1 MISVI
6 IPTLNERKALP
17 ATLDALLVQAGE
29 FEVIVVDGGST
40 DATLDIVASYTGLR
54 FLQSQRGRAEQ
65 MNAGA
70 RVARGEI
77 LLFLHADTLLSPNA
91 ITELNALECDSTCH
105 AGGFHHAFSGR
116 HWTLRTVSWLHNKRC
131 AATGI
136 FYGDQA
142 MFLRRALFDE
152 LGGFPVGELE
162 DIVLSERMLE
172 RCKPRFLAACVI
184 TDSRKFE
191 QMGPLRSF
199 VRCLLILA
207 CYELRLP
214 LRGRAF
220 FAPIR

>member
-6 IPTLNERKALP
+6 IPTLNEMKALP
-17 ATLDALLVQAGE
+17 GTLDALLGQAGDY
-29 FEVIVVDGGST
+29 EVIVVDGGST
-40 DATLDIVASYTGLR
+40 DTTLDIVARYAGLR
-54 FLQSQRGRAEQ
+54 VLQSQRGRAVQ

-70 RVARGEI
+70 RLARGEI
-77 LLFLHADTLLSPNA
+77 LLFLHADTLLPPNA
-91 ITELNALECDSTCH
+91 ISELNALELDANCH
-105 AGGFHHAFSGR
+105 GGGFHHAFSGR
-116 HWTLRTVSWLHNKRC
+116 HWTLRAVSWLHNKRC
-131 AATGI
+131 QLTGI

-142 MFLRRALFDE
+142 MFVRRALFDE
-152 LGGFPVGELE
+152 LGGFPAGELE
-162 DIVLSERMLE
+162 DIVLSEHMRE
-172 RCKPRFLAACVI
+172 CCTPHFLAACVI

>member
-1 MISVI
+1 VISVI
-6 IPTLNERKALP
+6 IPTLNEMKALP
-17 ATLDALLVQAGE
+17 ATLDALFAQPGE
-29 FEVIVVDGGST
+29 FDVIVVDGGST
-40 DATLDIVASYTGLR
+40 DATLDIAARYAGLQVLR
-54 FLQSQRGRAEQ
+54 SARGRAEQ

-70 RVARGEI
+70 AVARGEI
-77 LLFLHADTLLSPNA
+77 LLFLHADTLLPPNA
-91 ITELNALECDSTCH
+91 ISELNALEVDTNCH
-105 AGGFHHAFSGR
+105 AGGFHHAFSGE

-131 AATGI
+131 AYTGI

-142 MFLRRALFDE
+142 MFLRRGLFAE
-152 LGGFPVGELE
+152 LGGFPAGELE

-172 RCKPRFLAACVI
+172 HCAPRFLAASVI

-191 QMGPLRSF
+191 QAGPLRSF

-220 FAPIR
+220 FAAIR

>member
-6 IPTLNERKALP
+6 IPALNESRALS
-17 ATLDALLVQAGE
+17 ATLDALFAQPGE

-40 DATLDIVASYTGLR
+40 DATLDIAARYVGLR
-54 FLQSQRGRAEQ
+54 ALRSARGRAEQ

-70 RVARGEI
+70 GVARGEI
-77 LLFLHADTLLSPNA
+77 LLFLHADTLLPPNA
-91 ITELNALECDSTCH
+91 ILELNALEVDTSCR

-116 HWTLRTVSWLHNKRC
+116 HWTLRVVSWLHNKRC
-131 AATGI
+131 AYTGV

-142 MFLRRALFDE
+142 MFVRRTLFDE
-152 LGGFPVGELE
+152 LGGFPAGELE
-162 DIVLSERMLE
+162 DIVLSERLLE
-172 RCKPRFLAACVI
+172 HCSPRFLAAHVL